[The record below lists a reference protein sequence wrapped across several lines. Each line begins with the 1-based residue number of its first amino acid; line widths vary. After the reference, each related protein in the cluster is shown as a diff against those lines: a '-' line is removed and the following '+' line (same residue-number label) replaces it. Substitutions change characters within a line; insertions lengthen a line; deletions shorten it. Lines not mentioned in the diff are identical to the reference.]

1 MKLFNHFTAVG
12 FSNTYLIG
20 PDKGGD
26 AILVDPGTMDVNLL
40 KLIEDNDYY
49 IRHVLITHAHP
60 NHFRGI
66 KTILKI
72 YDAAIYSKIEEL
84 EGTSCTPLE
93 EGEIIL
99 SDQKI
104 EVISISGH
112 SFDSLVYRCGHFY
125 FTGDVLS
132 AGRTGT
138 TPDRYTRA
146 LLVDELENKLF
157 TREGHGILLPGHG
170 PPSTIKA
177 EKSIFTY
184 MNEEYEKQNQ
194 SET

>member
-20 PDKGGD
+20 PDEGGD
-26 AILVDPGTMDVNLL
+26 AILVDPGTMDVRLL
-40 KLIEDNDYY
+40 RLIEENDYT

-72 YDAAIYSKIEEL
+72 YDATIYSKLPEL
-84 EGTSCTPLE
+84 EGVPCTPLE
-93 EGEIIL
+93 EGNYVLGNREL
-99 SDQKI
+99 
-104 EVISISGH
+104 EVMSVSGH
-112 SFDSLVYRCGHFY
+112 SFDSLVYRIGHFY

-138 TPDRYTRA
+138 TPDRYTRV
-146 LLVDELENKLF
+146 LLMNELESKLF
-157 TREGHGILLPGHG
+157 NREGHGILLPGHG

-177 EKSIFTY
+177 EKNLFHRLKDDSDAVL
-184 MNEEYEKQNQ
+184 
-194 SET
+194 

>member
-1 MKLFNHFTAVG
+1 MKLFNHFTSVG

-20 PDKGGD
+20 PDQGGD
-26 AILVDPGTMDVNLL
+26 AILVDPGSMDVQLL
-40 KLIEDNDYY
+40 SLIEDNDYY

-72 YDAAIYSKIEEL
+72 YDARIYSKIDEL
-84 EGTSCTPLE
+84 EGTICTPVS
-93 EGEIIL
+93 EGPL
-99 SDQKI
+99 NLGDFQI
-104 EVISISGH
+104 EAIAVNGH
-112 SFDSLVYRCGHFY
+112 SFDSLVYKCGHFY

-146 LLVDELENKLF
+146 LLMDELESKLF
-157 TREGHGILLPGHG
+157 SRNGHGILLPGHG

-177 EKSIFTY
+177 EKNISRKMKEHYQTG
-184 MNEEYEKQNQ
+184 EED
-194 SET
+194 

>member
-20 PDKGGD
+20 PDEGGD
-26 AILVDPGTMDVNLL
+26 AILVDPGSMDVRLL
-40 KLIEDNDYY
+40 GLIEDNNYY

-72 YDAAIYSKIEEL
+72 YDAKIYSKIDDL
-84 EGTSCTPLE
+84 EGTPCTPVD
-93 EGEIIL
+93 EGIL
-99 SDQKI
+99 KLGDQNI
-104 EVISISGH
+104 EVLSISGH
-112 SFDSLVYRCGHFY
+112 SFDSLVYKYGHFY

-146 LLVDELENKLF
+146 LLRDELENKLF
-157 TREGHGILLPGHG
+157 IREGHGILLPGHG
-170 PPSTIKA
+170 PPSTIRA
-177 EKSIFTY
+177 EKNIY
-184 MNEEYEKQNQ
+184 NRMKEEYEEQ
-194 SET
+194 ED